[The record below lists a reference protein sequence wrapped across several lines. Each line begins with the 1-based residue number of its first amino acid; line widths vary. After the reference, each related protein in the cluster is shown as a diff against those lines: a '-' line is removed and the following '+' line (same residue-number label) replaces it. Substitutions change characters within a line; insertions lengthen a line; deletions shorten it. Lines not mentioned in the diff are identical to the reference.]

1 MNKISI
7 KKILKKK
14 NKVPIVCLSTYSA
27 AIAKTIDKYC
37 DIILVGDTLGMV
49 LYGMKS
55 TREVKLETMIAHGK
69 AVKNSTKNS
78 LVVIDMPYRTYPNQ
92 SIALKN
98 AKRIIKLT
106 KCDGIKLEGGKKVT
120 NIIKHLTRNNIPV
133 MGHVGLLPQTAL
145 KFKVRGKEPLERK
158 KILDD
163 AVAVANS
170 GVFATIIEC
179 VIEELAKNITKKIKI
194 PTIGIG
200 ASKHC
205 DGQILVVDDMLGI
218 SNFSP
223 KFVKKYSNINKIIKK
238 SVMSYARE
246 VKLRKFPTLKNVYK

>member
-1 MNKISI
+1 MQKISI

-14 NKVPIVCLSTYSA
+14 NKIPIVCLSTYLSL
-27 AIAKTIDKYC
+27 IAKTIYKHC
-37 DIILVGDTLGMV
+37 DIILVGDSLGMV

-69 AVKNSTKNS
+69 AVKKSVKKS
-78 LVVIDMPYRTYPNQ
+78 LVVIDMPYRTYTNK

-98 AKRIIKLT
+98 AKRVVRLT
-106 KCDGIKLEGGKKVT
+106 KCDGIKLEGGKEVT
-120 NIIKHLTRNNIPV
+120 NIIKHLTRNKIPV
-133 MGHVGLLPQTAL
+133 MGHVGLLPQTAV
-145 KFKVRGKEPLERK
+145 KFKVRGKKPKEK
-158 KILDD
+158 KRIMDD
-163 AVAVANS
+163 AIAVSNA

-179 VIEELAKNITKKIKI
+179 VIEELAKNITKKIKV

-200 ASKHC
+200 ASQHC

-223 KFVKKYSNINKIIKK
+223 KFVKKYANINDVIKN
-238 SVMSYARE
+238 SVIKYAKE
-246 VKLRKFPTLKNVYK
+246 VKLRKFPTSKNVYK

>member
-37 DIILVGDTLGMV
+37 DIILVGDSLGMV

-145 KFKVRGKEPLERK
+145 KFKVRGKKPLERK
-158 KILDD
+158 KILED

-238 SVMSYARE
+238 SVMSYANE